1 MYKGK
6 LQLFYI
12 NSEEYNGKACLTTRL
27 INQIETK
34 VCHSDPVFTRGTNS
48 AQQIKGTLGITDLS
62 WLKVLIDITVWY
74 LDVDSSYPKIEAD
87 FKGLVVR

>member
-1 MYKGK
+1 M
-6 LQLFYI
+6 
-12 NSEEYNGKACLTTRL
+12 

-34 VCHSDPVFTRGTNS
+34 VSHSDPVYTSGNNS

-62 WLKVLIDITVWY
+62 WLKVLIDTMVWY
-74 LDVDSSYPKIEAD
+74 LDVDSSYPEIEVD